1 MKIRLI
7 YPKWSKLAGQ
17 REFHLPPHGPVVFAA
32 AVPEEHELLFTD
44 ENIDQIDLDEKPD
57 LVCLSM
63 MLTCQTPRGFEVA
76 DHFRARG
83 VPVICGGIAAAL
95 HVDECAAHCDAVFVG
110 EVEGR
115 VEGLLEDLRLGRL
128 KKVYDHLTDPVP
140 IELVGTAR
148 RSILNRPAYRYRGV
162 QMVDLVHASRGCR
175 FNCYPCC
182 VSYLGGR
189 SFRPRP
195 IDKVV
200 AEVESIPNNRLF
212 FVDNSLAQDKQW
224 ELDLFKALAPLK
236 RAIISHPVQDDDDVL
251 RAAADAGLWW
261 VYQAVFDTSDVIR
274 NRVRRLKDAGA
285 AVEATVLLG
294 LDEHDEDT
302 IKRLVDFL
310 LEIELDLAEFTVLT
324 PFPHTRTWDDLES
337 AGRILTK
344 DWSRYTAGEVVFQPA
359 KMSPA
364 KLQEMF
370 HYAWDTFYA
379 DDPQPVKMARLLE
392 TVIEREM
399 ANGTRR
405 RFEGPRRR
413 AGQAVDDAA
422 D

>member
-251 RAAADAGLWW
+251 RAAADAGHLPAQEHLARL
-261 VYQAVFDTSDVIR
+261 VISTNYQAGPIR
-274 NRVRRLKDAGA
+274 SSQRRTY
-285 AVEATVLLG
+285 VEALTWLAVALRRGYEPAQQILPHAIG
-294 LDEHDEDT
+294 QRLTGEAPKARVTRDEPFSDLPVTWIDAAS
-302 IKRLVDFL
+302 KR
-310 LEIELDLAEFTVLT
+310 A
-324 PFPHTRTWDDLES
+324 
-337 AGRILTK
+337 
-344 DWSRYTAGEVVFQPA
+344 
-359 KMSPA
+359 
-364 KLQEMF
+364 
-370 HYAWDTFYA
+370 
-379 DDPQPVKMARLLE
+379 ARLFRCWP
-392 TVIEREM
+392 V
-399 ANGTRR
+399 
-405 RFEGPRRR
+405 
-413 AGQAVDDAA
+413 AGKRP
-422 D
+422 